1 MKYALSVL
9 LMLFVLSGVVMLVHP
24 LSAQESDSPSLED
37 TLFVTSLILTT
48 GIEDHE
54 PIDTVQAFSATV
66 DSQAFCHIRI
76 HNTTDPVNIR
86 FRWTNNDT
94 VYSVFNTTVG
104 ISSSWRT
111 FSAVDPQPGKWR
123 VQILG
128 PNGQVLKQKRFSILK
143 DR

>member
-1 MKYALSVL
+1 MKYTLSGL
-9 LMLFVLSGVVMLVHP
+9 LMLFFWSVGLTVVQP
-24 LSAQESDSPSLED
+24 LSAQESGSTSLDD
-37 TLFVTSLILTT
+37 TLFVKSLILTT
-48 GIEDHE
+48 GVDDHE
-54 PIDTVQAFSATV
+54 PVDTVQAFSATV

-76 HNTTDPVNIR
+76 HNTTDPANIR

-94 VYSVFNTTVG
+94 VSSVYNTRVG

-128 PNGQVLKQKRFSILK
+128 PEGQVLKQKRFSILA